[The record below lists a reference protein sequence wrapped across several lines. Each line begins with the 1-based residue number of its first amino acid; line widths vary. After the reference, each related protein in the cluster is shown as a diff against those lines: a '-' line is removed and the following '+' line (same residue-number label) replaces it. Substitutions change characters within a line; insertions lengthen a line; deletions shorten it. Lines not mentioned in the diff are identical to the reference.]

1 MVIQHVVDIGYKTR
15 KVFHPSSR
23 KVWATCLKAP
33 ENKLLTSSHPH
44 LYACGG
50 YGKGSRTKVT
60 AENRLSL
67 EKQEVFWQLLYTPE
81 VLC

>member
-1 MVIQHVVDIGYKTR
+1 MIHGGCSIPLAGK
-15 KVFHPSSR
+15 SR
-23 KVWATCLKAP
+23 PP

-44 LYACGG
+44 LYACECVAICGG
-50 YGKGSRTKVT
+50 YGKGPRTKVT

-67 EKQEVFWQLLYTPE
+67 EKQKVFWYLFYTPE